1 MALRVIGAGM
11 PRTGTLSL
19 KTALEQL
26 GFGPCHHMTE
36 LFAHPEQWPL
46 WDRIGDGEDI
56 DWEAIFGPYRSTTD
70 APGVYFWRQLADR
83 YPDAKVILTERDAD
97 RWYQSMAATIFSPEH
112 RESLGNSP
120 VGAIIAK
127 LARRSW
133 SGRDDALRSGP
144 PSPEVMIRLFKEH
157 NAAVRAEIPPERLLI
172 YSVSEGWDPLCAF
185 LGVAVPA
192 APFPHVNSTEEFNE
206 ADVVPR

>member
-1 MALRVIGAGM
+1 MALKVIGAGM

-36 LFAHPEQWPL
+36 VFVHPEQWPL
-46 WDRIGDGEDI
+46 WERIGDGHDVE
-56 DWEAIFGPYRSTTD
+56 WEEIFGPYRSTTD

-83 YPDAKVILTERDAD
+83 YPDAKVILTERDPQ
-97 RWYQSMAATIFSPEH
+97 RWYDSMAATIFSPQH
-112 RESLGNSP
+112 RQSLQASP

-133 SGRDDALRSGP
+133 PNRDEAVRSGP
-144 PSPEVMIRLFKEH
+144 PPREVLIEMFEAH
-157 NAAVRAEIPPERLLI
+157 NAAVRREIAPERLLI
-172 YSVSEGWDPLCAF
+172 YQVAQGWEPLCAF
-185 LGVAVPA
+185 LGVPVPETPFPRVNNTDDFHALDVPA
-192 APFPHVNSTEEFNE
+192 
-206 ADVVPR
+206 